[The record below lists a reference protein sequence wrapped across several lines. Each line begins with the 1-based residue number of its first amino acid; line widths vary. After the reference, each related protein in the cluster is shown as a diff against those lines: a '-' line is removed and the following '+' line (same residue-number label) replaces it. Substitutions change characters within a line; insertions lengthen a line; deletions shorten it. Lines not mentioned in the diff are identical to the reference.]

1 MIPIITKMNQI
12 HHQNLIMKIEKF
24 INVDGDYEVQI
35 AERNLVLRLTP
46 LRYKIITK
54 SIKKWNYQNKF
65 PIIFPTT
72 DYLCNGASWN
82 NESFSTINKSLA
94 KYFCNRRSSNSHNV
108 PFLVL
113 LIHQYQ
119 KDGLV
124 YQLHGSSN
132 ILLSDLGKI
141 SNIKIDYLK

>member
-1 MIPIITKMNQI
+1 MNLANGLIPFASP
-12 HHQNLIMKIEKF
+12 NL
-24 INVDGDYEVQI
+24 
-35 AERNLVLRLTP
+35 
-46 LRYKIITK
+46 
-54 SIKKWNYQNKF
+54 NYNGNF
-65 PIIFPTT
+65 PIILPNS

-82 NESFSTINKSLA
+82 NASFATINKSLA
-94 KYFCNRRSSNSHNV
+94 KYFCNRRSSNSRNV
-108 PFLVL
+108 RFLVL